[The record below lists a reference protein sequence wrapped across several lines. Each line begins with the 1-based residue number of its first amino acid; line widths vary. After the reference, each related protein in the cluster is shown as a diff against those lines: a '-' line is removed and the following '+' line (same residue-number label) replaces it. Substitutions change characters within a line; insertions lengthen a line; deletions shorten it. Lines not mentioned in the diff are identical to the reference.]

1 MIRHRLHAAAILL
14 ALPFLLATGWQGES
28 AKPLTKKPAEPS
40 PVLLYDTLV
49 DPSVLV
55 EARGTGALPL
65 LLIYQYCSPESK
77 STGNIDVGA
86 VLMCIDRLTQGEPPT
101 WGMLDF
107 EYSFTDRMQA
117 GTGGAG
123 AIHARDEMIRLI
135 RAVRAAFPKTR
146 WTFYGVPFLPYWLDH
161 RSWLEATDDRKRTE
175 IIRCAEMYGPIVAEC
190 DWVSPS
196 IYPVY
201 DPSMFDAPER
211 TAVRG
216 AGVAWRSAQVGF
228 ARLLSRGKPVIPTV
242 SPVWQP
248 GGRAPSGGVVPPD
261 QFLEDQVRP
270 AVGAGASGV
279 AIWTS
284 YDRLISA
291 ACEERP
297 ESSSVEFPRAN
308 LAKALLGGTVPED
321 WKAPGLAQR
330 MRECAAQV
338 VLRSLRD
345 VRRMQDALAP
355 SSRTGPS

>member
-1 MIRHRLHAAAILL
+1 MSRHRLHVAAIAL
-14 ALPFLLATGWQGES
+14 ALPFLLATAWQGEP
-28 AKPLTKKPAEPS
+28 AMPQTTKLAEPT

-65 LLIYQYCSPESK
+65 LLIYQYCSPDSK

-86 VLMCIDRLTQGEPPT
+86 VLMCIDRLTQGDPPA

-107 EYSFTDRMQA
+107 EYRFTDRMQA
-117 GTGGAG
+117 GVGGAG

-161 RSWLEATDDRKRTE
+161 RSWLDATDDRKRTE
-175 IIRCAEMYGPIVAEC
+175 MMQCAEMYGPIVAEC

-201 DPSMFDAPER
+201 DPSMFDAPQR
-211 TAVRG
+211 
-216 AGVAWRSAQVGF
+216 AGVRRAGIAWRSAQIGF
-228 ARLLSRGKPVIPTV
+228 ARLLARGKPVIPTI

-248 GGRAPSGGVVPPD
+248 GGLAPSGRVVPPD
-261 QFLEDQVRP
+261 QFVDDQVRP
-270 AVGAGASGV
+270 ALAAGASGV

-284 YDRLISA
+284 YDRLIAA

-297 ESSSVEFPRAN
+297 ESPSVEFPRAN
-308 LAKALLGGTVPED
+308 LASSLLGGAVPED

-345 VRRMQDALAP
+345 VRRPDDAGAPP
-355 SSRTGPS
+355 SSSGPS